1 MATSRKA
8 TPPQLL
14 TSRLFYGC
22 YANVAVVSLR
32 FEPSGVEG
40 DAWASPPA
48 LRDSS
53 FSFRL
58 WSEFD
63 APRGRFREHLEAEAG
78 ELKSF
83 SAAQSARFSS
93 LRALICL
100 AKVCFLLRLQ
110 INFPESAVRSNLI
123 DPI

>member
-22 YANVAVVSLR
+22 YANVAADQQVVSLR
-32 FEPSGVEG
+32 FKPSGVEG

-58 WSEFD
+58 GSEFD
-63 APRGRFREHLEAEAG
+63 APRGRFREHLEAVAA

-93 LRALICL
+93 LR
-100 AKVCFLLRLQ
+100 CFNLFGKGL
-110 INFPESAVRSNLI
+110 FSSTASN
-123 DPI
+123 